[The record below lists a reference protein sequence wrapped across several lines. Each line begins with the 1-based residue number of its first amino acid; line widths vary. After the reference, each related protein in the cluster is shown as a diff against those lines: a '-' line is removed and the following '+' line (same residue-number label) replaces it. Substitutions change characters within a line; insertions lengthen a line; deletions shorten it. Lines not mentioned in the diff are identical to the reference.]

1 MFWLYVD
8 YIRHR
13 AYFSTSVLMPQ
24 TSQSSTD
31 VEQDSQGSLNVI
43 MDPGRG
49 GDTGGEQ
56 GSELFSVCQNQ
67 NGNYR

>member
-1 MFWLYVD
+1 MGVGRLHPAQGSFLL
-8 YIRHR
+8 
-13 AYFSTSVLMPQ
+13 SVLMPQ

-43 MDPGRG
+43 MDLVGGRG
-49 GDTGGEQ
+49 TREGEQ
-56 GSELFSVCQNQ
+56 ASELFSVCQNQ